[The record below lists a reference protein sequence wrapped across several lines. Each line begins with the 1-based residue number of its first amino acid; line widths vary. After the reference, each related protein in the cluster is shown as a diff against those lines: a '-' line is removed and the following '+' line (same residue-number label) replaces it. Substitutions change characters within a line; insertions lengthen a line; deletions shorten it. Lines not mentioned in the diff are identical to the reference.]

1 VQRLNC
7 CKAIVAQHVDTLVTE
22 RINLKFVALGVALV
36 LALNAPVAAA
46 PDDDNNPGAD
56 ASADA
61 ASTRYDS
68 AEVIEKI
75 LSRSRDSERAVV
87 PRRRS
92 TEAKPVRRPPSSEC
106 FECGPRRHYD
116 DQKVVKK
123 VRNIDH
129 SRVINTVTVVPAER
143 RVRESNRLVIRNN
156 EIRHVGVIQHNHIIV
171 EKEVRYV
178 QRAPATTTVNF
189 VTHNYRV
196 VERPAMV
203 SVVVPSRTYECGVGM
218 GRYQNSCGPALRVRD

>member
-1 VQRLNC
+1 
-7 CKAIVAQHVDTLVTE
+7 VDTLVIE
-22 RINLKFVALGVALV
+22 RINLKVAALSVALV
-36 LALNAPVAAA
+36 LGLSAPVAAA
-46 PDDDNNPGAD
+46 PDDDN
-56 ASADA
+56 SIDA

-75 LSRSRDSERAVV
+75 LSRSRDSESAEAA
-87 PRRRS
+87 RRRS
-92 TEAKPVRRPPSSEC
+92 TETKRIGRPPTTEC
-106 FECGPRRHYD
+106 FDCPPRRHYD

-129 SRVINTVTVVPAER
+129 SRVINTVTVVPAPR
-143 RVRESNRLVIRNN
+143 RVRETNRLVIQKN
-156 EIRHVGVIQHNHIIV
+156 EVRHVGVVQHNHIIV

-178 QRAPATTTVNF
+178 HRVPATTTVNF

-196 VERPAMV
+196 VERPAMA
-203 SVVVPSRTYECGVGM
+203 SVQVMPSRTYECGVGM